1 MRLNWLCELSA
12 AAETPFW
19 RSDLAARVLQIEALL
34 GADLIARL
42 HGESV
47 VWMGH
52 APKPASLLKKRMIKC
67 PIFVTA
73 LGTSADL
80 PTIVSEFDNLPFQS
94 RSVDAVVMHHALE
107 EVSDPRTVLREAT
120 RILAH
125 GGRLIV
131 FGFNPWSLLGIRR
144 GFASLLPDRLAQLR
158 LVNPIRLFDWFT
170 LLGLELDAP
179 PAYGGFGLFWDRFL
193 SKSIVPSASQIPFG
207 GLVITSAVK
216 QQATMHFKKQ
226 ASKSQQKLAPV
237 AYPRIA
243 KWQEPKFR
251 SRRDEP

>member
-1 MRLNWLCELSA
+1 MRLNWLCDLRA
-12 AAETPFW
+12 TADTPFW
-19 RSDLAARVLQIEALL
+19 RSELAGRVQQIEGLL

-47 VWMGH
+47 VWMG
-52 APKPASLLKKRMIKC
+52 ATPNPASVLEKRMIKC
-67 PIFVTA
+67 PIFVTSH
-73 LGTSADL
+73 GQSGSL
-80 PTIVSEFDNLPFQS
+80 PTVVSEFDNLPFQS

-120 RILAH
+120 RILAP

-131 FGFNPWSLLGIRR
+131 FGFNPWSLLGLRR
-144 GFASLLPDRLAQLR
+144 GVASIIPDRLAQLR

-179 PAYGGFGLFWDRFL
+179 PAYGGFALLWDRF
-193 SKSIVPSASQIPFG
+193 SVKSVVPSASQIPFG

-216 QQATMHFKKQ
+216 QQATMHFKRQ
-226 ASKSQQKLAPV
+226 ATQPRPKLAPV
-237 AYPRIA
+237 AYPRVST
-243 KWQEPKFR
+243 WRRHKFR
-251 SRRDEP
+251 PPLDD